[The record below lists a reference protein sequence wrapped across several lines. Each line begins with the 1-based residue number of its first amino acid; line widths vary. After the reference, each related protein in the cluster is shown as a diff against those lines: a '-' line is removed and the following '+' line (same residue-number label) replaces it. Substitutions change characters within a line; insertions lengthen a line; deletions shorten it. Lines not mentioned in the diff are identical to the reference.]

1 MIQRIQSL
9 YLLLAAGAG
18 VGVLCSNLW
27 KATLSAAEQPIFV
40 SATNNYL
47 MYVLYIIIILI
58 AFASI
63 FLYKKRQL
71 QFRLTVIDI
80 LLTLGGIAYQYY
92 LVSKEANALVSSG
105 KTIQSASYLP
115 ASFLPIVMVVL
126 LFLAAKG
133 IRKDEK
139 LIKSLDRLR

>member
-27 KATLSAAEQPIFV
+27 KATIAGSTEV
-40 SATNNYL
+40 SVVNASNNYL
-47 MYVLYIIIILI
+47 MYVLYIIIVLI

-63 FLYKKRQL
+63 FLFKKRKL
-71 QFRLTVIDI
+71 QFRLTVVDI
-80 LLTLGGIAYQYY
+80 LLTCVGIGYQYY
-92 LVSKEANALVSSG
+92 LVGKEAEFLRKSG
-105 KTIQSASYLP
+105 KTIASASYQI
-115 ASFLPIVMVVL
+115 ASFLPILMVVL
-126 LFLAAKG
+126 LFLAARG
-133 IRKDEK
+133 IYKDEK

>member
-27 KATLSAAEQPIFV
+27 KATIAGSAEV
-40 SATNNYL
+40 SVVNASNNYL

-58 AFASI
+58 AFACI
-63 FLYKKRQL
+63 FLYKKRKL

-80 LLTLGGIAYQYY
+80 LLTLGAIIYQYA
-92 LVSKEANALVSSG
+92 LVSKQANALVSSG
-105 KTIQSASYLP
+105 KTIASASYLP

-126 LFLAAKG
+126 LFLAARG
-133 IRKDEK
+133 IYKDEK